1 MTYEESRHVN
11 FKRPEDY
18 GEKGNTIGQGTYGTV
33 FLLKKDDVRYA
44 VKKMKHDEDSFL
56 AKSTLNEIASLLRLV
71 HKNIIE
77 MVDVFIDQK
86 ITGSTFIIMEY
97 FGQDLY
103 AYRDLVPMVRPSLVR
118 SVTNQILSALSY
130 MHSRD
135 HIHRDIK
142 PQNILI
148 DNNANIKIADF
159 GLATSITC
167 AGATKTELVYTLW
180 FRPPE
185 ILLGGP
191 YDTKADIWAA
201 GCSILD
207 FVRGRAPF
215 QGNNGAVMLFDI
227 YKTLGTPNELRW
239 SDALRYPYW
248 FEAPKWP
255 ENLWYEREVDEQ
267 TFEILKKMIVLD
279 PAKRSSAREILG
291 EEGNFQDCISSI
303 TLRSNYPLRTLSDEI
318 LEDRRH
324 IFSKLLSM
332 HQDLN
337 YSHRIYFMAC
347 WLFDKTVEEVNGSDT
362 EVSVACYQ
370 ISQSYNNDVLSEDFS
385 RILRAAKKH
394 FRLIEEKLVRI
405 LYFRILRATTDLV
418 VGLSIDYLME
428 YGKFYPETVKRY
440 ATQVLIHINM
450 TDAPFRC
457 TPEQLAL
464 SSIYVG
470 CVYYKETFKHYS
482 KFDPAMEKCMI
493 KLDEQTLEKIREVIG
508 G

>member
-1 MTYEESRHVN
+1 
-11 FKRPEDY
+11 
-18 GEKGNTIGQGTYGTV
+18 
-33 FLLKKDDVRYA
+33 
-44 VKKMKHDEDSFL
+44 
-56 AKSTLNEIASLLRLV
+56 
-71 HKNIIE
+71 
-77 MVDVFIDQK
+77 
-86 ITGSTFIIMEY
+86 
-97 FGQDLY
+97 
-103 AYRDLVPMVRPSLVR
+103 
-118 SVTNQILSALSY
+118 
-130 MHSRD
+130 
-135 HIHRDIK
+135 
-142 PQNILI
+142 
-148 DNNANIKIADF
+148 
-159 GLATSITC
+159 
-167 AGATKTELVYTLW
+167 
-180 FRPPE
+180 
-185 ILLGGP
+185 
-191 YDTKADIWAA
+191 
-201 GCSILD
+201 
-207 FVRGRAPF
+207 
-215 QGNNGAVMLFDI
+215 
-227 YKTLGTPNELRW
+227 
-239 SDALRYPYW
+239 
-248 FEAPKWP
+248 
-255 ENLWYEREVDEQ
+255 VDEQ

-291 EEGNFQDCISSI
+291 EGGNFQDCISSI